1 MNWKLLNHMWKI
13 LQIFQCGS
21 LGSKF
26 SGTMKAKQVFL
37 YMLARLVFI
46 TIYFKKCCSYKIK
59 FCKSSM
65 ILKKN
70 ALRVHYSQSHVFVC
84 YLDCPNILYYRNLVR
99 ILQWGHI
106 LYFQARVL
114 TCFCL
119 NLSLLGFFKNHSI
132 LSRILSETR
141 F

>member
-21 LGSKF
+21 LGNKF
-26 SGTMKAKQVFL
+26 SGIMKAKQVL
-37 YMLARLVFI
+37 IYMYLSEPDQNMARLVFL
-46 TIYFKKCCSYKIK
+46 TIYFKKCCTKAQGQTYINIK
-59 FCKSSM
+59 LNFVSQVWFW
-65 ILKKN
+65 KKN

-99 ILQWGHI
+99 ILQWSHI

-114 TCFCL
+114 SWCF
-119 NLSLLGFFKNHSI
+119 
-132 LSRILSETR
+132 
-141 F
+141 